1 VRTIKRHKS
10 SSRDK
15 RSILRSRVSRSNLNE
30 LFSCGGTAAFWSP
43 HWSVTMISVQ
53 STIAGATAS
62 RSSVNHLP
70 QHRRHVRVLILKS
83 RQSKWCYQ
91 DGAWDASKS
100 DNRG

>member
-1 VRTIKRHKS
+1 MRTIKRHKS

-15 RSILRSRVSRSNLNE
+15 RSILRSRVSRNNLNE

-91 DGAWDASKS
+91 DGAWDAS
-100 DNRG
+100 